1 MLETKLSPNK
11 VRKMISQF
19 KSGKIF
25 MEKITDKKY
34 LFIGFLK
41 AEKFESYVK
50 KKVEGIEFIIY
61 GIKRHFICGRNLTR
75 VIDWKSVVDIKEIK
89 EKLELMNNKL
99 DSLINNKS
107 KKENFET
114 KEMKEKFELMN
125 NKLDSLINDKSKKQN
140 FEIKEKVDEADIEK
154 GKTFIG
160 QKLFEKNNFFPYLSL
175 FN

>member
-50 KKVEGIEFIIY
+50 KKVEGIEFIKDNWFMCSPVMWVTM
-61 GIKRHFICGRNLTR
+61 GERCVFK
-75 VIDWKSVVDIKEIK
+75 
-89 EKLELMNNKL
+89 
-99 DSLINNKS
+99 
-107 KKENFET
+107 
-114 KEMKEKFELMN
+114 
-125 NKLDSLINDKSKKQN
+125 
-140 FEIKEKVDEADIEK
+140 
-154 GKTFIG
+154 
-160 QKLFEKNNFFPYLSL
+160 
-175 FN
+175 